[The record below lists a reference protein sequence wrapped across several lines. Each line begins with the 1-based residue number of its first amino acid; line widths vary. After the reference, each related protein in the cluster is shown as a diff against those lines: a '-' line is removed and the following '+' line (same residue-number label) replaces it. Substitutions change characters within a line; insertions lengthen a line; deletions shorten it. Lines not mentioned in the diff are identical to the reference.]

1 MMVADAKKFN
11 AAFAHAEGSWLSMHV
26 QSLSALK
33 ETVGSHFQEKA
44 RYRGTVRHDPERD
57 REDGFVRFLLFGS
70 FTFGF
75 GFSGAPYTSVSC
87 FYEASEGSTTT
98 VLLGIDLAFVEND
111 EESISRALRHVEHYC
126 RLRLPD
132 KYLAAWEVGEPSN

>member
-1 MMVADAKKFN
+1 M
-11 AAFAHAEGSWLSMHV
+11 
-26 QSLSALK
+26 
-33 ETVGSHFQEKA
+33 
-44 RYRGTVRHDPERD
+44 
-57 REDGFVRFLLFGS
+57 RFLLFDS

-87 FYEASEGSTTT
+87 FYEASESSTTT

-111 EESISRALRHVEHYC
+111 EESISRALGHVEQYC

-132 KYLAAWEVGEPSN
+132 KYLDAWEVAQSSN